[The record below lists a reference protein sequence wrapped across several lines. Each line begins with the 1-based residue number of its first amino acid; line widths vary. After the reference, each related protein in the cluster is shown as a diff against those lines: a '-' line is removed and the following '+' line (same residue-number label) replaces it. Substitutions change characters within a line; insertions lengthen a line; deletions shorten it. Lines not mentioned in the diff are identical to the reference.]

1 MIQHTYVGCDV
12 SKSHVDFFDAAS
24 ERHERI
30 ANTSEA
36 IVVHLTRYAEQ
47 SVRVVFEA
55 TGAYGDVL
63 REQLALAGLA
73 GCQVNPMRARRF
85 AQSMGRLAKTDRIDA
100 MMLATMGERLRLEPN
115 VRFDAQIKEL
125 RALVVRRD
133 QLVAQRAAERKRL
146 QQASLEVVRCSHRE
160 AIKGLDEHIERFDRL
175 IADAT
180 NTPCLAP
187 RVGLLTSL
195 PGIGAATA
203 AVLVAHLPELGSLDP
218 KRIAS
223 LAGLAPHPR
232 DSGNSS
238 RPRFVHGGRSRLR
251 RAFYMIALTASRMDG
266 PLRQFHQRLVGHGK
280 PKKLARVAL
289 ARKIITVANA
299 VIRDGKAYA

>member
-12 SKSHVDFFDAAS
+12 SKSHVDFFDAVSSA
-24 ERHERI
+24 HACVPNMPAAI
-30 ANTSEA
+30 AA
-36 IVVHLTRYAEQ
+36 RLKRYEGQ
-47 SVRVVFEA
+47 PVCVVFEA

-63 REQLALAGLA
+63 REQLALTGLA

-85 AQSMGRLAKTDRIDA
+85 AQSTGRLAKTDRIDA
-100 MMLATMGERLRLEPN
+100 AMLAVMGERLGLEPN
-115 VRFDAQIKEL
+115 VRFDADLEEL
-125 RALVVRRD
+125 RALIARRD

-146 QQASLEVVRCSHRE
+146 QQALLDIVRDSHRE
-160 AIKGLDEHIERFDRL
+160 AIEGLDEHIARFDRL

-180 NTPCLAP
+180 NTPSLAP
-187 RVGLLTSL
+187 RVALLTSL
-195 PGIGAATA
+195 PGVGAASA

-251 RAFYMIALTASRMDG
+251 RAFYMIALTASRMDA
-266 PLRQFHQRLVGHGK
+266 PFK
-280 PKKLARVAL
+280 W
-289 ARKIITVANA
+289 TVPSSSSTSAS
-299 VIRDGKAYA
+299 